1 MLEDTL
7 LILCSDN
14 GTSAEGGPLGSLNEH
29 RFTHD
34 RTDDIADTLAHI
46 DELGGFRAYNHY
58 AWGWAWAGNAP
69 FRLWKRYTWLG
80 GVRTPLIVHWPRR
93 LEAPGAVRAQFCHAV
108 DIMPTVVDAAGIEQP
123 ATVDGERQQPVDG
136 VSLVPTFADA
146 GAPTPRRTQYFEMI
160 GSRAIYHDGWK
171 ATTNHVGRQLTVERD
186 LLEGSLDFETDRW
199 ELFDLERD
207 FSEARDLAAAHPERV
222 RRLEQLWWAEA
233 GRNQVLPIDDTFI
246 GRAIAMVPSPWG
258 HRRRAVYHPGGG
270 AVAEDT
276 LPPMVSGFRMLA
288 DVEVGERA
296 EGILVALGDWNNGFA
311 CYLLDGALVAA
322 FNLFGELFRIV
333 AEGRVA
339 TGEHTMGIEYERRPA
354 GGGPVALSVDGRSVG
369 AGQLPGDLPFRWQI
383 GGTGLL
389 VGHDRGFPV
398 CDDYRPPFPFTGTI
412 RRVTIEAPPASP
424 RGTAVEVRDA
434 LRHE

>member
-1 MLEDTL
+1 
-7 LILCSDN
+7 
-14 GTSAEGGPLGSLNEH
+14 
-29 RFTHD
+29 
-34 RTDDIADTLAHI
+34 
-46 DELGGFRAYNHY
+46 
-58 AWGWAWAGNAP
+58 
-69 FRLWKRYTWLG
+69 
-80 GVRTPLIVHWPRR
+80 
-93 LEAPGAVRAQFCHAV
+93 
-108 DIMPTVVDAAGIEQP
+108 
-123 ATVDGERQQPVDG
+123 
-136 VSLVPTFADA
+136 
-146 GAPTPRRTQYFEMI
+146 MI

-186 LLEGSLDFETDRW
+186 LVEGSLDFETDRW

-207 FSEARDLAAAHPERV
+207 FSEARDLAAEHPERV

-333 AEGRVA
+333 ADGRVA
-339 TGEHTMGIEYERRPA
+339 MGEHTMGIEYERRPA